1 MTEREAYSVD
11 AIFFEDPG
19 AFRNW
24 LGQNHDRATELW
36 LGLYKKNSGRT
47 GISYAE
53 ALDQAL
59 CFGWIDG
66 KVRSLGELSY
76 AIRFTPRK
84 LDSIWSQ
91 TNIKRVGELS
101 ELGLM
106 HPAGLERFNSR
117 RPDRERIYSHEADP
131 VELDPAYEAT
141 LRANEPAWNFFTA
154 QAPTY
159 QRVVKH
165 WVMGAKRE
173 ETRLKRLNALIESSA
188 GGRRLPQFTSPG
200 TRTSQ

>member
-1 MTEREAYSVD
+1 MD
-11 AIFFEDPG
+11 AIFFADP
-19 AFRNW
+19 AEVRDW

-36 LGLYKKNSGRT
+36 LGLYKKNSGRS

-66 KVRSLGELSY
+66 KVRSVDELSY

-84 LDSIWSQ
+84 RDSIWSQ
-91 TNIKRVGELS
+91 SNIKRVGELA

-131 VELDPAYEAT
+131 VELDSAYEAT
-141 LRANEPAWNFFTA
+141 LRSHEAAWSFFTA

-159 QRVVKH
+159 QRVVRH
-165 WVMGAKRE
+165 WIMGAKRE
-173 ETRLKRLNALIESSA
+173 VTRLKRLNELIEASA
-188 GGRRLPQFTSPG
+188 EGRRLPQFTSPG
-200 TRTSQ
+200 TRTGR